1 MFPVWGGP
9 TTAGRDGNSRQLRAR
24 TPRTGVHRRLDRAGH
39 TLVKSKSA
47 QSSRAYPGGIIVSLT
62 LQSDAGAQ
70 AAALSRRSALSG
82 AGSLHSIPAE
92 ESVAPSLSLIA
103 AGWYADPMGSLRSRW
118 WDGNAWTVELSVE
131 ALAEPAAAAAE
142 TVAGVPFIEV
152 PVLGNP
158 AVDIPTSEPLS
169 RRDLRGLVGP
179 LTTGPVQL
187 DTSAEAAP
195 ATAATPTLS
204 ASLSATVAGI
214 ETGTLSPFE
223 ALFESSAV
231 ERESAEA
238 ATPTFSSPAFGFTLP
253 PDPFA
258 TPSAALAAKLQ
269 AVPLASVPLPV
280 PSATIA
286 PAARSTTAAVWLFT
300 LLPVVHASL
309 VWFELVWLGLG
320 SDRLVLYSVVGAP
333 LFLYLVLAVAD
344 RQLLR
349 SRGFERTA
357 PVVLALVPPIY
368 LLVRAIRVGGAGVVP
383 LLLWLLLQI
392 TACSFLLIQF
402 PVLFAVISLT
412 SAADSA
418 PAAVLSG
425 PITDAQRSAELTPS
439 GMAAELTR
447 QAQAKNLTF
456 SSISCPPI
464 PVALDGTAVTCV
476 GTLASVKMNL
486 NVVIDSKLPNSAFV
500 LVSEA
505 PAA

>member
-1 MFPVWGGP
+1 M
-9 TTAGRDGNSRQLRAR
+9 
-24 TPRTGVHRRLDRAGH
+24 
-39 TLVKSKSA
+39 
-47 QSSRAYPGGIIVSLT
+47 SLT
-62 LQSDAGAQ
+62 LQPDAGAQ

-82 AGSLHSIPAE
+82 AGSLHSTPAE
-92 ESVAPSLSLIA
+92 ASVAPSLSLIA

-142 TVAGVPFIEV
+142 TVAGVPSIEV
-152 PVLGNP
+152 PVLSNP
-158 AVDIPTSEPLS
+158 AADIPTSAPLS
-169 RRDLRGLVGP
+169 RRELRELVGP
-179 LTTGPVQL
+179 LTTGPVQI

-195 ATAATPTLS
+195 ATAVTPT
-204 ASLSATVAGI
+204 LSATVAGS

-286 PAARSTTAAVWLFT
+286 LAARSTTAAVWLFT
-300 LLPVVHASL
+300 VLPVVHASL

-357 PVVLALVPPIY
+357 PVALALVPPIY
-368 LLVRAIRVGGAGVVP
+368 LLVRAIRVGAAGVVP

-392 TACSFLLIQF
+392 TACSFLLIQS
-402 PVLFAVISLT
+402 PAVFAVISLT
-412 SAADSA
+412 PAVDSA
-418 PAAVLSG
+418 PAAVVSG

-447 QAQAKNLTF
+447 QARAKNLTF

-464 PVALDGTAVTCV
+464 PVTLDRTAVTCV
-476 GTLASVKMNL
+476 GTLTSVKMNL
-486 NVVIDSKLPNSAFV
+486 NVVIDSTLPNSAFV

>member
-1 MFPVWGGP
+1 M
-9 TTAGRDGNSRQLRAR
+9 
-24 TPRTGVHRRLDRAGH
+24 
-39 TLVKSKSA
+39 
-47 QSSRAYPGGIIVSLT
+47 SLT

-70 AAALSRRSALSG
+70 AAALLRRSALSG

-131 ALAEPAAAAAE
+131 ALAEPAAAAAAAE

-158 AVDIPTSEPLS
+158 AVDIPISAPLS

-195 ATAATPTLS
+195 VTAATPTLS

-258 TPSAALAAKLQ
+258 TPSVALAAELQ

-280 PSATIA
+280 PSAIIA

-300 LLPVVHASL
+300 LLPAVHASL

-333 LFLYLVLAVAD
+333 LFLYLVFAVAD

-368 LLVRAIRVGGAGVVP
+368 LLVRAIRVGAAGVVP

-402 PVLFAVISLT
+402 PAFFAEISLT
-412 SAADSA
+412 PAADSA
-418 PAAVLSG
+418 PSAVLSG
-425 PITDAQRSAELTPS
+425 PITDAQRAAELTPS

-447 QAQAKNLTF
+447 QARAKNLTF

-464 PVALDGTAVTCV
+464 PVTLDGTAVTCV